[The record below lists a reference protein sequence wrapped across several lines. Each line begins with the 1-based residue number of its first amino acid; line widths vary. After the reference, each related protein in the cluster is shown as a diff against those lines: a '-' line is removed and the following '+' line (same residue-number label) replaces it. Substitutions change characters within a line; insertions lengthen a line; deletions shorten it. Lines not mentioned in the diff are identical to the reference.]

1 MLGSLIIAKIDMK
14 RLMIL
19 SVVILT
25 VVKLCKSQS
34 RYVDIAARIYSPTV
48 NDVLYEGDTVN
59 IKFFILNQGPDSILV
74 NDSLRY
80 SLFYAF
86 RSTEK
91 RNVQFYQNVAPGDSI
106 AFSDTLHMT
115 GGVSSERI
123 RLGFHSVPVAF
134 SYNEKRPLSPE
145 LFEDKDDNHSSFF
158 IRYRLLETEYLEQN
172 ERFQVYPNPCL
183 TKMLHVSLL
192 NSLETRMTVVSL
204 TGQVKFIRQSVK
216 DGDVIDLQH
225 LNPGLY
231 LIHLKE
237 ENGLVSTQKLIIQ

>member
-1 MLGSLIIAKIDMK
+1 MK
-14 RLMIL
+14 KLL
-19 SVVILT
+19 ILT
-25 VVKLCKSQS
+25 FATLLVANLCMSQT

-48 NDVLYEGDTVN
+48 NDMFYEGDIVN
-59 IKFFILNQGPDSILV
+59 IKFFILNQGPDTILV

-80 SLFYAF
+80 SLFNAF

-91 RNVQFYQNVAPGDSI
+91 RNLQFYRNVVPGDSI
-106 AFSDTLHMT
+106 EFGDTIHMV

-123 RLGFHSVPVAF
+123 RLGFHSVPVVF
-134 SYNEKRPLSPE
+134 SYNEKHPLSPE
-145 LFEDKDDNHSSFF
+145 LFEDKGDNHSSFF
-158 IRYRLLETEYLEQN
+158 IRYRLLETIDFDQN

-216 DGDVIDLQH
+216 DGDIIDLQH